1 MAGPL
6 ALLRALPRRGLQRRD
21 PAGGR
26 RSHPVAG
33 VDRRNAFQV
42 HAAAKPPATGVRVDA
57 RSVHFNWLLLLPL
70 LAGTRALGPG
80 RLRARGATLAV
91 LALVAVHVCFL
102 AGIAEYRLLKS
113 LGTHPEAAFGIFA
126 FSQFYYSVGRVG
138 LPILIWVPV
147 GLRAVL
153 LPDFTPPAAR
163 RSRRG
168 PWSPAPPRGR
178 SRGGSGDDRAGRH
191 RAAAGARFGRGRFGP
206 AAALL
211 VAAVIAVYAGVL
223 DAPYVLDDRTSI
235 LETRGE
241 PIGALVQA
249 EMTRALSNASFFVN
263 RRVFGES
270 LAAFHAGNV
279 AIHATNA
286 ILLLALLRVI
296 RRLRAPELPDWRP
309 PREPCSGR
317 SIRSRLARSPT

>member
-1 MAGPL
+1 MIPL
-6 ALLRALPRRGLQRRD
+6 VSGDHIPWRVSIVG
-21 PAGGR
+21 
-26 RSHPVAG
+26 
-33 VDRRNAFQV
+33 NAFQV

-153 LPDFTPPAAR
+153 LPDFTPPAA
-163 RSRRG
+163 
-168 PWSPAPPRGR
+168 PQIAPRPVVA
-178 SRGGSGDDRAGRH
+178 GS
-191 RAAAGARFGRGRFGP
+191 AAGKVARRKRG
-206 AAALL
+206 
-211 VAAVIAVYAGVL
+211 
-223 DAPYVLDDRTSI
+223 
-235 LETRGE
+235 
-241 PIGALVQA
+241 
-249 EMTRALSNASFFVN
+249 
-263 RRVFGES
+263 
-270 LAAFHAGNV
+270 
-279 AIHATNA
+279 
-286 ILLLALLRVI
+286 
-296 RRLRAPELPDWRP
+296 
-309 PREPCSGR
+309 
-317 SIRSRLARSPT
+317 